1 MYDFSK
7 FKQKIKEIEE
17 WLKKEFSGIR
27 TGRANPSLLDGI
39 FVESYGSKTPIN
51 QVANVSVEDSRSIRI
66 TPWDSSMSK
75 EIERAIGM
83 ANLGV
88 AVALDD
94 KGVRVSFP
102 ELTAERR
109 EQIVKIAK
117 ERLEQA
123 KVSIRIQRDT
133 VVRDIQMKEKEK
145 DMGKDDAL
153 RFKNELQ
160 KNVDGANKMLEEL
173 FAKKEKEILN

>member
-1 MYDFSK
+1 MYDFLK
-7 FKQKIKEIEE
+7 FKQKIKENEE
-17 WLKKEFSGIR
+17 WLKKEFAGVR

-39 FVESYGSKTPIN
+39 LVESYGSKVPIN
-51 QVANVSVEDSRSIRI
+51 QVGNISVEDSRNIRI
-66 TPWDSSMSK
+66 SPWDMSVAK
-75 EIERAIGM
+75 EIERAIGS

-109 EQIVKIAK
+109 GQIVKIAK
-117 ERLEQA
+117 EKLEQA
-123 KVSIRIQRDT
+123 KVSIRIQRDA
-133 VVRDIQMKEKEK
+133 VIKDIQAKEKEGGL
-145 DMGKDDAL
+145 GKDDVL

-160 KNVDGANKMLEEL
+160 KNVDGANKALEEL
-173 FAKKEKEILN
+173 FAKKEKEIRN

>member
-1 MYDFSK
+1 MYDFLK
-7 FKQKIKEIEE
+7 FKQKIKENEE
-17 WLKKEFSGIR
+17 WLKKEFAGVR

-39 FVESYGSKTPIN
+39 LVESYGSKVPIN
-51 QVANVSVEDSRSIRI
+51 QVGNISVEDSRNIRI
-66 TPWDSSMSK
+66 SPWDMSVAK
-75 EIERAIGM
+75 EIERAIGS

-109 EQIVKIAK
+109 GQIVKIAK
-117 ERLEQA
+117 EKLEQA
-123 KVSIRIQRDT
+123 KVSIRIQRDA
-133 VVRDIQMKEKEK
+133 VIKDIQAKEKEGGL
-145 DMGKDDAL
+145 GKDDVL

-160 KNVDGANKMLEEL
+160 QNVDGANKALEEL
-173 FAKKEKEILN
+173 FVKKEKEILN

>member
-1 MYDFSK
+1 MYDFLK
-7 FKQKIKEIEE
+7 FKQKIKENEE
-17 WLKKEFSGIR
+17 WLKKEFAGVR

-39 FVESYGSKTPIN
+39 LVESYGSKVPIN
-51 QVANVSVEDSRSIRI
+51 QVGNISVEDSRNIRI
-66 TPWDSSMSK
+66 SPWDMSVAK
-75 EIERAIGM
+75 EIERAIGSV
-83 ANLGV
+83 NLGV

-109 EQIVKIAK
+109 GQIVKIAK
-117 ERLEQA
+117 EKLEQA
-123 KVSIRIQRDT
+123 KVSIRIQRDA
-133 VVRDIQMKEKEK
+133 VIKDIQAKEKEGGL
-145 DMGKDDAL
+145 GKDDVL

-160 KNVDGANKMLEEL
+160 KNVDGANKALEEL